1 MFDIG
6 FSELFLCAVIA
17 LVVLGPE
24 RLPGLART
32 FGRWS
37 GQARAYMRN
46 LTAELERE
54 VKVQELR
61 EQVESAN
68 RAVRE
73 QATIAKTQVRQLAD
87 EAERSIRPKADE
99 ESVKPGNVDAAI
111 ESAPEPD
118 AQPPKPPAA

>member
-99 ESVKPGNVDAAI
+99 ESLKPGNVDAAI
-111 ESAPEPD
+111 ESAPKPD
-118 AQPPKPPAA
+118 ATPPKPPAA

>member
-1 MFDIG
+1 M
-6 FSELFLCAVIA
+6 IA

-118 AQPPKPPAA
+118 DTPPKPPAA